1 MRFLPLAITLIL
13 GTRLSVIDHRLHRLP
28 NRDVAAMTVVLLVA
42 IVLQVDAQLA
52 WRAVAT
58 GLASASAY
66 AVVYLVSRG
75 QFGMGDV
82 KYAFPLGL
90 TVGCYAPHAWLT
102 AILGAFALSALT
114 SLVLIAARRLKL
126 RDRLAFGPY
135 MTVATVV
142 VCLIGVGT

>member
-82 KYAFPLGL
+82 KYAVPLGL
-90 TVGCYAPHAWLT
+90 VLGFYSPDAWLV
-102 AILGAFALSALT
+102 AVMLSFALSAAVSVAL
-114 SLVLIAARRLKL
+114 LALGRLSL
-126 RDRLAFGPY
+126 RDRRA
-135 MTVATVV
+135 MTSA
-142 VCLIGVGT
+142 GR